1 MPPRAYR
8 QSARAEAVQDTEQ
21 HIVDAL
27 SALLAERWFDEIT
40 LDDIAAAAGT
50 TRQTV
55 IRRFGS
61 KTGVLS
67 AMAAQMDASIQ
78 TQRWSAPA
86 QSVTDIV
93 KLLIDDYERTGDV
106 IVRTL
111 GQEARTPE
119 FAAVLER
126 GRKGHRKWIEDMFE
140 AWLDKLDGQ
149 SRKDRLAQLL
159 VQTDVWIWHLLRR
172 AQGHSAAR
180 THRLMTQAIERLL
193 REDTSTDPASIEKGS
208 GP

>member
-1 MPPRAYR
+1 MSPRAYR

-21 HIVDAL
+21 QIVDAL
-27 SALLAERWFDEIT
+27 NTLLTERWFDEIT
-40 LDDIAAAAGT
+40 LDDIAVAAGT

-67 AMAAQMDASIQ
+67 AMAAQMDVSIQ
-78 TQRWSAPA
+78 DQRWSTPA
-86 QSVTDIV
+86 QSVADIV
-93 KLLIDDYERTGDV
+93 TLLMDDYERTGDI

-111 GQEARTPE
+111 SQEARIPE
-119 FAAVLER
+119 FAAVLDR
-126 GRKGHRKWIEDMFE
+126 GRKHHREWVEDTFR

-149 SRKDRLAQLL
+149 SRGDRLAQLL
-159 VQTDVWIWHLLRR
+159 TLTDVWIWHLLRR
-172 AQGHSAAR
+172 AQNHSAAE

-193 REDTSTDPASIEKGS
+193 REDTTDPVSIEKGS
-208 GP
+208 TQ

>member
-8 QSARAEAVQDTEQ
+8 QSARAAAVQDTEQ

>member
-1 MPPRAYR
+1 MSPRAYR

-78 TQRWSAPA
+78 TQRWGAPA

-126 GRKGHRKWIEDMFE
+126 GRKGHRKWIEDMFA
-140 AWLDKLDGQ
+140 AWLNKLDGQ

-208 GP
+208 RP

>member
-8 QSARAEAVQDTEQ
+8 QSARANAVQENEQ
-21 HIVDAL
+21 QIVDAL
-27 SALLAERWFDEIT
+27 IVLLEERWFDEIT

-67 AMAAQMDASIQ
+67 AMATQMDVSIRA
-78 TQRWSAPA
+78 QRWSAPA
-86 QSVTDIV
+86 QSVADIV
-93 KLLIDDYERTGDV
+93 TLLMDDYERTGDI

-111 GQEARTPE
+111 GQEARIPE
-119 FAAVLER
+119 FAAVLDR
-126 GRKGHRKWIEDMFE
+126 GRKGHREWIEDMFR
-140 AWLDKLDGQ
+140 AWLDKLGGQ
-149 SRKDRLAQLL
+149 SRGDRLAQLL
-159 VQTDVWIWHLLRR
+159 ALTDVWIWHLLRR
-172 AQGHSAAR
+172 AQRHSATE

-193 REDTSTDPASIEKGS
+193 CEDTTN
-208 GP
+208 

>member
-208 GP
+208 RP

>member
-193 REDTSTDPASIEKGS
+193 REDTPTDPASIEKGS
-208 GP
+208 RP

>member
-1 MPPRAYR
+1 MN
-8 QSARAEAVQDTEQ
+8 
-21 HIVDAL
+21 
-27 SALLAERWFDEIT
+27 ALLAERWFDEIT

-67 AMAAQMDASIQ
+67 AMAAQMDVSIQ
-78 TQRWSAPA
+78 SQRWSTPA
-86 QSVTDIV
+86 QSVAEIV
-93 KLLIDDYERTGDV
+93 TLLIDDYERTGDI

-111 GQEARTPE
+111 GQEARIPE
-119 FAAVLER
+119 FAAVLDR
-126 GRKGHRKWIEDMFE
+126 GRKGHRGWIKDMFK

-149 SRKDRLAQLL
+149 ARGDRLAQLL

-172 AQGHSAAR
+172 AQGHSAAQ

-193 REDTSTDPASIEKGS
+193 REDPTTDPVSIEKG
-208 GP
+208 PRQ

>member
-111 GQEARTPE
+111 GQETRTPE

-208 GP
+208 RP

>member
-1 MPPRAYR
+1 MSPRAYR

-21 HIVDAL
+21 QVVNAL
-27 SALLAERWFDEIT
+27 RALLEERWFDEIT
-40 LDDIAAAAGT
+40 LDDIAAVAGT

-67 AMAAQMDASIQ
+67 AMAAQMDVSIRD
-78 TQRWSAPA
+78 QRWSKSA
-86 QSVTDIV
+86 QTVADIV
-93 KLLIDDYERTGDV
+93 RLLTDDYERTGDI

-111 GQEARTPE
+111 SQETRIPE
-119 FAAVLER
+119 FAAVLDR
-126 GRKGHRKWIEDMFE
+126 GRRGHREWIEDVFK
-140 AWLDKLDGQ
+140 AWLDKLDGP

-172 AQGHSAAR
+172 AQKHSAAE

-193 REDTSTDPASIEKGS
+193 REAN
-208 GP
+208 